1 VGGLLGSGLGFGLKA
16 TLDNG
21 EADGSS
27 GRADGVAVYL
37 KHGATL
43 VLAQVALPY
52 LALIQAPI
60 HAPIYTITPGLS

>member
-43 VLAQVALPY
+43 VLAQVPLP
-52 LALIQAPI
+52 
-60 HAPIYTITPGLS
+60 